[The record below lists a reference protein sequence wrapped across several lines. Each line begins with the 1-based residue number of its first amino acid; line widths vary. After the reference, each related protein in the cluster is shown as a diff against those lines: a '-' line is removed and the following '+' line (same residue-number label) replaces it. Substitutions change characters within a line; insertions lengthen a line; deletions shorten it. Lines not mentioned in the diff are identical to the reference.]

1 MPEEKAP
8 ESVAAKPSRKL
19 FGLVV
24 AAIVLVVAAAGGLAT
39 YKLVVGPM
47 FAAPDAPPPDM
58 ANDAIPPTAVAF
70 DFDETQVGVR
80 QDDPAAS
87 ASVLMYSVSFICA
100 NPQTQLLID
109 KNKQWFVSK
118 VAELHRNR
126 TKAEL
131 NDPQVEK
138 EITRLALEEA
148 NSLLRRLQEKPDPAI
163 RVIEVLHLKFSVF
176 DL

>member
-8 ESVAAKPSRKL
+8 EPVAAKSSNKL
-19 FGLVV
+19 FGLIV
-24 AAIVLVVAAAGGLAT
+24 ALIVLTAAAAAGLVT
-39 YKLVVGPM
+39 YKLVVAPM
-47 FAAPDAPPPDM
+47 FAKPEAPPADQTT
-58 ANDAIPPTAVAF
+58 DAIPPTAVAC
-70 DFDETQVGVR
+70 DFEEAQTAVR
-80 QDDPAAS
+80 QDDPAAP

-100 NPQTQLLID
+100 NLQTQLIVE

-118 VAELHRNR
+118 LSELHRNR

-148 NSLLRRLQEKPDPAI
+148 NSLLRRLQEKPDPSI